1 MDKKVFLALG
11 SNIHPK
17 KDYILK
23 SLHWLQKVFGK
34 MKISSIYETNPY
46 NGLVQENYFNCVTS
60 FFSQKDAFNV
70 LKTIQEIEIKL
81 GRKGIREKG
90 QSRTIDIDILFFGK
104 EIIKTETLVVPHY
117 DFLNRD
123 FFLQPLLEI
132 EPDFEIAIRIKE
144 QLTSFLGYGRCNICK
159 NCIGT
164 ALFGER

>member
-1 MDKKVFLALG
+1 MVADIF
-11 SNIHPK
+11 PK

-123 FFLQPLLEI
+123 FFIIPLLEI
-132 EPDFEIAIRIKE
+132 KPEFQYFP
-144 QLTSFLGYGRCNICK
+144 NITNLQELLK
-159 NCIGT
+159 KIPENKKTYPKKIVT
-164 ALFGER
+164 LY

>member
-90 QSRTIDIDILFFGK
+90 QSRRYKKFYFKNTLGSLRYSRHSLGR
-104 EIIKTETLVVPHY
+104 KTRLPH
-117 DFLNRD
+117 
-123 FFLQPLLEI
+123 
-132 EPDFEIAIRIKE
+132 
-144 QLTSFLGYGRCNICK
+144 
-159 NCIGT
+159 
-164 ALFGER
+164 

>member
-81 GRKGIREKG
+81 GRKGIREK
-90 QSRTIDIDILFFGK
+90 RTITNDRYRYTFFWQRTANYLPQ
-104 EIIKTETLVVPHY
+104 KTLWAM
-117 DFLNRD
+117 L
-123 FFLQPLLEI
+123 
-132 EPDFEIAIRIKE
+132 
-144 QLTSFLGYGRCNICK
+144 
-159 NCIGT
+159 
-164 ALFGER
+164 